1 MKNRSGRGASH
12 APLVRITAGVCAALI
27 ALSAFFL
34 AFFS

>member
-1 MKNRSGRGASH
+1 MKNKSGRRDSRA
-12 APLVRITAGVCAALI
+12 LFVRITAGVCAVLI